1 MWNNQS
7 MNTLS
12 LSNLHERVIPLP
24 SWEKQLD
31 IFLNDLLPL
40 FPRKE
45 VREQARNYLQGLLAP
60 VERKN
65 GWQLAEHLGQL
76 NPYRLQHL
84 LDRAVWDA
92 DLITQQLGRFVLK
105 HLGAPEGVAVLDETG
120 FLKKGEHSCGVKRQY
135 TGTAGRVENCQV
147 GVFLSYASH
156 HGQALLDREL
166 YLPKEWADDKERRDK
181 AKVPEEVKFATKPQ
195 LALKMLERAY
205 LLGLPISWV
214 TADSVYGGDP
224 ALRQSLEEKYQPYVL
239 AVAKDERLLWE
250 EGQIRA
256 ETLARRLPASTWQTL
271 SCGAGAKGER
281 LYDWGLL
288 PLDAPS
294 QEGFS
299 YWLLVRRSLS
309 DSTECAYYLV
319 FAPKETSLST
329 MIGVAGTRWTIEVGF
344 ENAKG
349 EVGLD
354 HYEVRSWHGWYRH
367 MSLALWAQALL
378 VVLRKQQIQSTQKK
392 GDSNPRNCLRIFKQ
406 SRGLW
411 CP

>member
-1 MWNNQS
+1 

-12 LSNLHERVIPLP
+12 LSNLHEQLISLP
-24 SWEKQLD
+24 SWEQQLD
-31 IFLNDLLPL
+31 TYLNDLLPF

-45 VREQARNYLQGLLAP
+45 VREQAKNYLQGLLAP

-92 DLITQQLGRFVLK
+92 DLITKQLGRFVHQ
-105 HLGAPEGVAVLDETG
+105 HLGAPDGVAVLDESG
-120 FLKKGEHSCGVKRQY
+120 IQKKGEHSCGVKRQY
-135 TGTAGRVENCQV
+135 CGSAGRVENCQV
-147 GVFLSYASH
+147 GVFLGYASH
-156 HGQALLDREL
+156 HGHALLDREL
-166 YLPKEWADDKERRDK
+166 YLPKEWIDDLPRREK
-181 AKVPEEVKFATKPQ
+181 AKVPEKVEFATKPQ
-195 LALKMLERAY
+195 LALRMLERAY

-214 TADSVYGGDP
+214 TADSVYGSDP
-224 ALRQSLEEKYQPYVL
+224 ALRQSLEEKHQPYVL
-239 AVAKDERLLWE
+239 AVAKDERLSWE
-250 EGQIRA
+250 QGRIRA
-256 ETLARRLPASTWQTL
+256 ETLAKRLPASTWQTL
-271 SCGAGAKGER
+271 SCGEGAKGER

-288 PLDAPS
+288 ALDAPS
-294 QEGFS
+294 QEGFGH
-299 YWLLVRRSLS
+299 WLLVRRSLS
-309 DSTECAYYLV
+309 DRSECAYYQV
-319 FAPKETSLST
+319 FAAQETSLNT

-354 HYEVRSWHGWYRH
+354 QYEVRSWHGWYRH

-378 VVLRKQQIQSTQKK
+378 VVLRKQQAQSTSK
-392 GDSNPRNCLRIFKQ
+392 GGPTFPRNSLRSFKQ